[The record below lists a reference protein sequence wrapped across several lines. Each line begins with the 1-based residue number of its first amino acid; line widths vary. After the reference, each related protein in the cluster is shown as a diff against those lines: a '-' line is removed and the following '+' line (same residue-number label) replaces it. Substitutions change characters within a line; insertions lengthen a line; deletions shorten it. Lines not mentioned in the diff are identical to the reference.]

1 MRKYLGGAALAVL
14 AMASWEPAFAADAAA
29 VDAAKPLEEVVVTAT
44 KRETNVQRTPIAISV
59 MSADAI
65 QDRHIESLINLADG
79 AVPSLRIATFEARQS
94 ALTVGIRGIVPFD
107 ANQTARDQGVG
118 VYIDGVYL
126 GRQQGLNAA
135 LFDIQ
140 RVEVLRGPQGT
151 LFGRNTEG
159 GALSIVTKDP
169 TGQAGGRVTVGAG
182 NFGAYNSELHYN
194 FQQFANL
201 SVKVDALLQHQ
212 DPTVKNPMAGQAGWN
227 QYDRKGARLSVL
239 YKPTDAFSA
248 QLSADYL
255 NDENTPFFSQLVSF
269 NPYGKRVRTLAEVTA
284 AGSAPA
290 GTINPLPPLVQV
302 HTDRQTTSDIGT
314 VQQPSVDRTGGVT
327 LLMKYRVSPSLEL
340 RSITAGRGVA
350 TNQWDNSG
358 IESRNVFVP
367 NGTFG
372 RYSLSDLYQGQF
384 SQEFQAV
391 GDVGKAFSYV
401 GGLYYFKEHV
411 KESAATPLT
420 NQWNANGTGYSIRTS
435 NGTSSAAAATAGWE
449 YGTRLLTRAS
459 HADAESYAVYG
470 QGTYTPAPLDKLHL
484 TVGGRYTNDKRNGLL
499 YLVNGKPTN
508 FPFTYNKSRFDPLA
522 NVAYD
527 VTDTVNVYAKYS
539 TGYRAGG
546 ANDRSAT
553 FSPFDAEEVK
563 AYEIGVKGDF
573 LDHRL
578 RVNLAGYAMDRTN
591 SQIDFDNVDT
601 TPGSPTIGAHTEETR
616 NAPGVSQIRGFE
628 AEVTGR
634 ITDEVTAGVSYS
646 YTSVKIP
653 AAPFPFPGNSA
664 VPLGTPFPV
673 QVVYTPPNA
682 VSGFIDYKAPMG
694 KMMFKAHVDANYA
707 DAQYAFQ
714 SEFADVSP
722 TGSQIKSVAVKTGSS
737 FIVNSSV
744 ALADIVMGGSN
755 ATLSLWARN
764 LFDETHIYRIS
775 AANRGTIGDYANF
788 NPPRTY
794 GIELQ
799 LTF

>member
-1 MRKYLGGAALAVL
+1 
-14 AMASWEPAFAADAAA
+14 
-29 VDAAKPLEEVVVTAT
+29 VVSAE
-44 KRETNVQRTPIAISV
+44 KRETDLQKTPIAISV
-59 MSADAI
+59 LSADAMI
-65 QDRHIESLINLADG
+65 TRHAESLISLQDG
-79 AVPSLRIATFEARQS
+79 AIPSLRVATFEARQS